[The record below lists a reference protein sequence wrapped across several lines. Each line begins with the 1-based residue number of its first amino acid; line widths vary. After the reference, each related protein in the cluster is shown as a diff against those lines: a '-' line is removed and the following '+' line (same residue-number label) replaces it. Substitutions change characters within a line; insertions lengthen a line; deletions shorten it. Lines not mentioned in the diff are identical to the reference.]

1 MNAGIQMLCSVLAPR
16 IVSAERLRETIGRF
30 DIAAQDSVLP
40 IVEAVEITA
49 NIETNGRV
57 KSVSSCD
64 VGR

>member
-16 IVSAERLRETIGRF
+16 IVPAERLCETIGRF
-30 DIAAQDSVLP
+30 DVAAQDSVLP

-49 NIETNGRV
+49 NIKTNGRV
-57 KSVSSCD
+57 KSVSSCE